1 MFYTGY
7 SINFDDLLPLT
18 ASGHYFATR
27 WSAYYPMY
35 VAQVLLG
42 PTLGRLAVRLGLA
55 VFMLHLLWRLGDR
68 WAWSRAQRYLLA
80 MLLVTMP
87 MFARAF
93 LTDYVEYI
101 VVSLG
106 TCLVLLCLHESRS
119 LSSGLIF
126 GVLAAFLMV
135 ANPLAVFLVAL
146 CVLCAVFLGPESVTQ
161 KVRFLALGAAGAITT
176 AAAGYALF
184 RWRYDVPNIYA
195 PTINYVQSHTSDS
208 GLNQWK
214 SPNTRWLLRDTW
226 LYAPPLL
233 VTGALTLRFRTRI
246 PWTASEKAAAA
257 LCMAQYAI
265 QWYDQ
270 FARGGYG
277 LEMSF
282 YWSFQY
288 PAFGVAVVVLVA
300 KFTMRSSRTVTFGV
314 AVTWLILLAVGIPR
328 GVRLPASVNI
338 FVLVLATLVSASL
351 IARRSTGVA
360 IGFVLLGLL
369 LTQIAPPHE
378 LQVERTTSSIIDS
391 SPRYDVLFRQTQS
404 GGQPVLEEAIW
415 FARMMDT
422 VAGDER
428 ASFLPLGRFAGSIVA
443 IYAPQVTGRLVEAD
457 ASTGA
462 LNDQALAD
470 FRGGKRP
477 ILAVIG
483 PDSDVARMLG
493 VIHQG
498 LSGSPSNVLLDVT
511 HGSALRYRLTVL
523 ELPDATKLPF
533 RYPASALNLARG
545 ERHNDEVAVGTPD
558 SPGIVTFGPYLS
570 LDPGQYNAR
579 LTYRS
584 TEDAQ
589 SQVGTFDVSTISAGI
604 IRQESLIGTTSASGI
619 MSIDFVVD
627 QTTQLWE
634 FRTSWLGIGTLN
646 IVDIVISRV

>member
-18 ASGHYFATR
+18 ASGNYFATR

-35 VAQVLLG
+35 VTQVLLG
-42 PTLGRLAVRLGLA
+42 PTLGRLVVRLGLA
-55 VFMLHLLWRLGDR
+55 AFMLHLLWRLGDR
-68 WAWSRAQRYLLA
+68 WAWSQAQRYLLA
-80 MLLVTMP
+80 ILLLTMP

-93 LTDYVEYI
+93 FTDYVEYI

-106 TCLVLLCLHESRS
+106 TCLILLCLRDSRS
-119 LSSGLIF
+119 LGSGVIF
-126 GVLAAFLMV
+126 GVLAALLIV
-135 ANPLAVFLVAL
+135 ANPLAVFLIAL
-146 CVLCAVFLGPESVTQ
+146 CAFCAIFLGPESVAQ
-161 KVRFLALGAAGAITT
+161 KGRFLALGVVGAVAALVG
-176 AAAGYALF
+176 GYALF
-184 RWRYDVPNIYA
+184 RWRYDIPNIYA
-195 PTINYVQSHTSDS
+195 PTINYLRAHTNDT
-208 GLNQWK
+208 GLTQWK

-233 VTGALTLRFRTRI
+233 VLGALALRYRTRI
-246 PWTASEKAAAA
+246 RCTPSEKAAAA

-270 FARGGYG
+270 FVRNGYG

-288 PAFGVAVVVLVA
+288 PAFGVAVAVLVA
-300 KFTMRSSRTVTFGV
+300 KFTMRSSRIAIFGV
-314 AVTWLILLAVGIPR
+314 AAAWLVLLVVGIPR
-328 GVRLPASVNI
+328 GVRLPYNFNI
-338 FVLVLATLVSASL
+338 FIIALATLVSAWFL
-351 IARRSTGVA
+351 ARRSTAVA
-360 IGFVLLGLL
+360 IGFVLVGVL

-378 LQVERTTSSIIDS
+378 LSVDRTTSSIIDS
-391 SPRYDVLFRQTQS
+391 SPRYDVLFRRTQFD
-404 GGQPVLEEAIW
+404 GRAVLDETIW
-415 FARMMDT
+415 FEGMMDT

-428 ASFLPLGRFAGSIVA
+428 ASFLPIGRFAGSVVA

-457 ASTGA
+457 ALTGA
-462 LNDQALAD
+462 LNDQVLAD

-483 PDSDVARMLG
+483 PDPDVARVLG
-493 VIHQG
+493 VVHQG
-498 LSGSPSNVLLDVT
+498 LSGSPSKVLLDVT

-545 ERHNDEVAVGTPD
+545 DRHNDEVAVGAPE

-570 LDPGQYNAR
+570 LDPGHYTAR

-584 TEDAQ
+584 TEDAK
-589 SQVGTFDVSTISAGI
+589 SQVGTFDVSTINDGTV
-604 IRQESLIGTTSASGI
+604 RQLPIVGTTLEPGTV
-619 MSIDFVVD
+619 SIDFVVD

-646 IVDIVISRV
+646 IVDIVVSRV